1 MFGFKV
7 ICWALLFIFKLLTAF
22 KKRQGQGK
30 GRFYIFERFYIEDFI
45 LSKILY
51 QGKGRFYIFRFYII
65 QNRKNLIL
73 PEQASHVGICIVYNA
88 QRGNRIVLLY

>member
-22 KKRQGQGK
+22 KTRQGQGK

-45 LSKILY
+45 LSGEDFISREGKILY
-51 QGKGRFYIFRFYII
+51 ISF
-65 QNRKNLIL
+65 
-73 PEQASHVGICIVYNA
+73 
-88 QRGNRIVLLY
+88 LYHSKP